1 MRLLK
6 MGSRGDG
13 VHSLQQQ
20 LRRFEPTL
28 VVDGVFGTKT
38 ERATRIAQRRLGLF
52 PPDGIAGP
60 KTTAALAG
68 SNAGSTKSV
77 SAEAAASNGSSIS
90 TRVEKVAEHA
100 AQKLRS
106 LLPGAL
112 TGPAAIPP
120 PIRNT
125 VAPAMARAR
134 TAPLPPGDAR
144 PAKGMRMSL
153 AGRRFIIRHEGL
165 KGVSNRL
172 HHPTMGSG
180 VTIGPGYDM
189 KDRTPA
195 QVASHLRLIGV
206 DPATAEKAAQ
216 GAGKQ
221 GSAARRF
228 VAENKHLLDLSDD
241 KQAALLFRI
250 VGHYEGMVHRAITI
264 PLHQHQFDALVS
276 YAYNPG
282 GGWKKTTALVNVH
295 DYSGAMIEISRHVY
309 SKKQKVDSLV
319 TRRKLES
326 RMFIYGEYR

>member
-120 PIRNT
+120 PHQEHR
-125 VAPAMARAR
+125 RACN
-134 TAPLPPGDAR
+134 G
-144 PAKGMRMSL
+144 
-153 AGRRFIIRHEGL
+153 
-165 KGVSNRL
+165 
-172 HHPTMGSG
+172 
-180 VTIGPGYDM
+180 
-189 KDRTPA
+189 
-195 QVASHLRLIGV
+195 AS
-206 DPATAEKAAQ
+206 PN
-216 GAGKQ
+216 
-221 GSAARRF
+221 SA
-228 VAENKHLLDLSDD
+228 S
-241 KQAALLFRI
+241 
-250 VGHYEGMVHRAITI
+250 T
-264 PLHQHQFDALVS
+264 
-276 YAYNPG
+276 
-282 GGWKKTTALVNVH
+282 
-295 DYSGAMIEISRHVY
+295 SR
-309 SKKQKVDSLV
+309 
-319 TRRKLES
+319 
-326 RMFIYGEYR
+326 